1 MIKKSLGGAVVGFCA
16 SILLMGSDT
25 GWTAENY
32 VSVDTETVRLKI
44 VHPPEGAVLPAV
56 KSSFVYG
63 WADPQGTLTVNGIPV
78 PVHSGGGWLT
88 LVPYT
93 PGAVTLEAKLTLPT
107 TTYVRTRRVTVS
119 GGASASSESSLRALR
134 PDEHWLLRSGE
145 TVVVEAQGPPGG
157 KAYFQRTGSR
167 KKVPLGEVLSNGGG
181 LYRGFF
187 VVPSKEEDGDRLEDA
202 VIRVTVADKKGKRKR
217 SVRASGQISR
227 LDRLT
232 PWVVEVAVD
241 PAVLRAGPGVVK
253 GQKSGYIL
261 YPPLGTRLL
270 VTGRKGD
277 EYRVALTSTREAW
290 IGVNDVTEL
299 PGTTPVPRAVVSSAS
314 VERKGRHTLVRVYLG
329 TKVPFEVQT
338 SEDQKT
344 IDVMFYG
351 AVSDTDWIHYG
362 GGGGSVRRVEWFQ
375 DETDIYRLR
384 LHVRPDRWWGY
395 DSRYENGAFV
405 LELRRPLPNPK
416 QPSSL
421 AGLTVAVDAG
431 HSSDRGAIGP
441 TEYVEKDANWA
452 IALCLEKKLLR
463 AGADV
468 FMVRKGTESVSL
480 YDRPQRAWA
489 AKADIL
495 ISVHNNALPEGA
507 DPFQRN
513 GYGVYYFHPHSF
525 DLARKIHG
533 AYGDLFQGRGK
544 FRAESRAVL
553 RDDGLH
559 YGNLALARTFQMPS
573 VLTESAYMI
582 LPKEEALLKTEEFQC
597 DCAEAMVLGLKRYMR
612 AVRMKEITP

>member
-1 MIKKSLGGAVVGFCA
+1 MMNKPVWGFVVGFFTA
-16 SILLMGSDT
+16 FLLMGRAT
-25 GWTAENY
+25 GWTAEND
-32 VSVDTETVRLKI
+32 VSTDTETVRLKI

-78 PVHSGGGWLT
+78 AIHSGGGWLT

-93 PGAVTLEAKLTLPT
+93 PGAVTHEAILTLPT

-119 GGASASSESSLRALR
+119 GGASASSGTSVRALL
-134 PDEHWLLRSGE
+134 PDEHWLLRPGE
-145 TVVVEAQGPPGG
+145 AVVVEAQGPPGG
-157 KAYFQRTGSR
+157 KAYFQWTGSR
-167 KKVPLGEVLSNGGG
+167 KKVPLGEVHFNGGG

-187 VVPSKEEDGDRLEDA
+187 VVPSKEEDHTLENA
-202 VIRVTVADKKGKRKR
+202 VIRVTVADKKGRRKR
-217 SVRASGQISR
+217 SVRAPGRISR

-338 SEDQKT
+338 YEDQKT
-344 IDVMFYG
+344 IDVLFYG

-362 GGGGSVRRVEWFQ
+362 GAGGAVRRVEWFQ

-384 LHVRPDRWWGY
+384 LHVRPGRWWGY

-405 LELRRPLPNPK
+405 LELRRPLPNKK

-468 FMVRKGTESVSL
+468 FMVRKGTESVNL

-507 DPFQRN
+507 DPFERN

-544 FRAESRAVL
+544 FRGESRAVL

-612 AVRMKEITP
+612 AIRLKEMTP